1 MGYAVELNLSRDSAA
16 RVGKVWQSLA
26 REGIN
31 SVMLDLGAQ
40 PHISLAVLEDLNP
53 EALRGDLIRFAEVTP
68 PLPVDLASAGTFPTT
83 EGVVFLAPV
92 VTQELLAV
100 HGRFHSLLRD
110 RGVYCEEYYRPGRW
124 VPHCTVATGVAPG
137 KMGAAV
143 EMCVE
148 SEAFGAV
155 ELDKVSL
162 VEFPPAREIYAF
174 PLGGR

>member
-1 MGYAVELNLSRDSAA
+1 MGYAVELNLSRDGAA
-16 RVGKVWQSLA
+16 RVVKVWESLA

-100 HGRFHSLLRD
+100 HSRFHSLLRE
-110 RGVYCEEYYRPGRW
+110 RGIDSAEYYWPGKW
-124 VPHCTVATGVAPG
+124 VPHCTVAIDLAPD
-137 KMGAAV
+137 KLGAAL
-143 EMCVE
+143 EMCVQ
-148 SEAFGAV
+148 SEAFGTV
-155 ELDKVSL
+155 ELDEVSL
-162 VEFPPAREIYAF
+162 IEFRPVREIYTF